1 MTTSSVRSKFANDIA
16 RIAFPDARAA
26 IVARTFALQSETLS
40 LVAATG
46 RVVAQTYR
54 AAEDIVP
61 FARSAMD
68 GYALRSA
75 DTFAASAGTPVTL
88 PVVGASY
95 AGDGHAML
103 AAGHASVITTG
114 AMLPDGADA
123 VVPYE
128 DIDRIGETIVV
139 RAPLVALDHVF
150 EPGDDAKRGE
160 ILVASGSLV
169 SPGAAA
175 LLASA
180 GFAQIAVTRRPRVAI
195 VSTGNEIVAIE
206 ATPQLGQIRNSNTTM
221 LAASLAADGAEVV
234 FEEHVLDD
242 ADAVRATLV
251 RAIASADLVIT
262 TGGASTGDR
271 DYVKATLRDLGAE
284 FAFDSIAMRPSKP
297 TAFATLGST
306 AIAVLPGNPA
316 AAFVAYVA
324 LVRGAL
330 RRMSGHDVAYRPYVD
345 AALRGSIH
353 RKANRHFLMFASLSV
368 VGGRLEAIPLENQC
382 SSLVRTS
389 ADANVLIVVEPGSGT
404 IASGDTIACELIAPL
419 I

>member
-1 MTTSSVRSKFANDIA
+1 MTTSSVRSKFTNDIA

-26 IVARTFALQSETLS
+26 IVARTSALPHEMVS

-46 RVVAQTYR
+46 RIVAQTYR
-54 AAEDIVP
+54 ATDDIVP

-68 GYALRSA
+68 GYALRSV
-75 DTFAASAGTPVTL
+75 DTASATVRTPVTL

-95 AGDGHAML
+95 AGDGVATL
-103 AAGHASVITTG
+103 ASGNAAAITTG

-123 VVPYE
+123 VVPFE
-128 DIDRIGETIVV
+128 EIERIGESIVM

-160 ILVASGSLV
+160 TLVASGSVV

-180 GFAQIAVTRRPRVAI
+180 GFSHIVVTRRPRVAI
-195 VSTGNEIVAIE
+195 VSTGNEIVAVD
-206 ATPQLGQIRNSNTTM
+206 ATPRLGQIRNSNATM
-221 LAASLAADGAEVV
+221 LAASLVADGADVV
-234 FEEHVLDD
+234 FEEHVRDD
-242 ADAVRATLV
+242 AGAVRATLV
-251 RAIASADLVIT
+251 RALACADLVIT
-262 TGGASTGDR
+262 SGGASTGDR

-284 FAFDSIAMRPSKP
+284 FAFDSIALRPSKP
-297 TAFATLGST
+297 TAFATLGPTS
-306 AIAVLPGNPA
+306 IAVLPGNPA

-330 RRMSGHDVAYRPYVD
+330 RRISGHDVAYRPYVD
-345 AALRGSIH
+345 AVLRGSIR
-353 RKANRHFLMFASLSV
+353 RKANRHFLMFASLSIV
-368 VGGRLEAIPLENQC
+368 RGQLEAIPLVNQC

-389 ADANVLIVVEPGSGT
+389 ADANALVVVEPGSGA
-404 IASGDTIACELIAPL
+404 IAAGEIIACELIAH
-419 I
+419 IF